1 MTRGALDGR
10 TKTMG
15 KLKDP
20 TGPKTGEQDPTAT
33 VLSLKKSEIFDHYR
47 AGAGRVPVLQV
58 LVGQEIGR
66 RYLLNAAKLHL
77 GRSGANVD
85 LAITG
90 DAEIS
95 GRHAILV
102 HDDEGFTLTDLGSLN
117 GSYVDGEA
125 IEGPTRLNDG
135 AKILLGATVLRFGY
149 QDDLEED
156 FNVAVE
162 RMMNVDDLTGLPVKR
177 VFDRRLRWALLSA
190 TREEQPLTVLMMD
203 MDRLKAINDRHGH
216 PVGAATIAAV
226 GRLLGEI
233 VGTRGMVTRFGG
245 DEYTAYLKRCPR
257 SAGLE
262 IAETIRAAVAEPF
275 VAEGVEVN
283 PTMSTGISSYPEDG
297 EDQAGLIRAADAAL
311 YRAKA
316 AGKNIV
322 CE

>member
-1 MTRGALDGR
+1 MDEPNDKASTRPSA
-10 TKTMG
+10 
-15 KLKDP
+15 P
-20 TGPKTGEQDPTAT
+20 QDPAAT
-33 VLSLKKSEIFDHYR
+33 VLSMKKSEIFDHYR
-47 AGAGRVPVLQV
+47 SAAGRVPVLQV

-66 RYLLNAAKLHL
+66 RYLLNAAKLEL
-77 GRSGANVD
+77 GRGGSKVD
-85 LAITG
+85 LAISG
-90 DAEIS
+90 DPEIS
-95 GRHAILV
+95 GRHASLLR
-102 HDDEGFTLTDLGSLN
+102 DDEGFTLTDLGSLN

-125 IEGPTRLNDG
+125 ITAPTRLEDG
-135 AKILLGATVLRFGY
+135 AKILLGSTVLRFGY

-190 TREEQPLTVLMMD
+190 VREEQALTVLMMD

-216 PVGAATIAAV
+216 PVGAATIATV

-233 VGTRGMVTRFGG
+233 VGSQGLVTRFGG

-257 SAGLE
+257 EQG
-262 IAETIRAAVAEPF
+262 IAMAESIREAVAKPF
-275 VAEGVEVN
+275 MSEGILVN
-283 PTMSTGISSYPEDG
+283 PTMSIGVSSYPEDG

-316 AGKNIV
+316 AGKNVV